1 MHSKYQ
7 IFKLLLKFVFE
18 YDDKGFFSEFKRIN
32 ELLFPEKSSEKNLWF
47 FEDLT
52 GNKS

>member
-32 ELLFPEKSSEKNLWF
+32 EFLFPEKSLENLRF